1 MDLQRH
7 LNLPDED
14 LAYLPEGTD
23 HFDDYVEP
31 VGSAQDFAALNR
43 RMMMTNL
50 IAAMRKVIAK
60 LLKAE
65 LKAVN
70 CHHNYVTRE
79 THFGEN
85 VLVIRR
91 GAVRAANA
99 WVCRPAPC

>member
-1 MDLQRH
+1 MQRH

-31 VGSAQDFAALNR
+31 VGSAQDYAALNG
-43 RMMMTNL
+43 RMMMTNF

-60 LLKAE
+60 PFEAE
-65 LKAVN
+65 LEAVN
-70 CHHNYVTRE
+70 CHHNDVTRE
-79 THFGEN
+79 THSGEN
-85 VLVIRR
+85 VLVIRK